1 MFNWPRCWGFPCLCL
16 HCLEKKKNK
25 MKQIKTK
32 QLLLKLLGKEIKI
45 TPPPHRVHFSLRFH
59 SITFTNNLCH
69 ISHHHLIHQ
78 FCQDFYYYSS
88 PSPLFSTTIFHA
100 IPSTILY
107 HHLHRD
113 LHIHILYCPPL
124 SSQRFTSTLSPQP
137 PPNPLHLQF
146 VCVCVCVCVS
156 VCECGVCM

>member
-1 MFNWPRCWGFPCLCL
+1 VVEFNTLGSCSPNTSCLL
-16 HCLEKKKNK
+16 YHR
-25 MKQIKTK
+25 IS
-32 QLLLKLLGKEIKI
+32 
-45 TPPPHRVHFSLRFH
+45 PPPGPPPDPLPSPLPPPPPGPHYLS